1 MSVAQSHQ
9 PGTHPTD
16 FQQVLLSPV
25 LAYEEGLDFFE
36 GKGMLNETLKKLVA
50 DLEKHVIDYAVI
62 GAVALNQHG
71 YQRFTSDIDL
81 LMTKE
86 GLEKFHQELVG
97 LGYVEKFKG
106 AKKTF
111 REILR
116 NVPIEIITAGEY
128 PGDGEVKPIS
138 FPIPGTASIVIN
150 QVKTLTLDN
159 LISLKLASGMTN
171 PQRQKDLVDVQELIK
186 IKALGIPY
194 AEKVHFYVREQ
205 FLELLRLEM
214 FSQTYFRNLCEQAAQ
229 TLPLLSETMGLESRR
244 VAALEHL
251 KEKVVESCGIDS
263 GFGFREVGQL
273 PKSMQLLYEVADIV
287 NFYRV
292 HYQSGFNFYIVE
304 SLINEYL
311 RETTDEDN

>member
-1 MSVAQSHQ
+1 M
-9 PGTHPTD
+9 
-16 FQQVLLSPV
+16 

-36 GKGMLNETLKKLVA
+36 GKGMLNATLKKLVE
-50 DLEKHVIDYAVI
+50 DLEHHGIEYVVI

-86 GLEKFHQELVG
+86 GLAKFHQELVG

-111 REILR
+111 REVSR
-116 NVPIEIITAGEY
+116 NVSIEVITMGEY

-138 FPIPGTASIVIN
+138 FPNPEEASVVIN
-150 QVKTLTLDN
+150 HVKTLTLEM

-171 PQRQKDLVDVQELIK
+171 VQRQKDLVDVQELIK
-186 IKALGIPY
+186 LKALGMPY
-194 AEKVHFYVREQ
+194 TDKLHSYVREK
-205 FLELLRLEM
+205 FLELLRIEM
-214 FSQTYFRNLCEQAAQ
+214 FSQTYFRNLCEHAARS
-229 TLPLLSETMGLESRR
+229 LPSLSETEGLESRR
-244 VAALEHL
+244 VTALEHL
-251 KEKVVESCGIDS
+251 KSRVIESCGINS

-273 PKSMQLLYEVADIV
+273 PRSMQLVYEIADIV

-292 HYQSGFNFYIVE
+292 HHQSGFKFYVVE
-304 SLINEYL
+304 SLINDYL
-311 RETTDEDN
+311 RETTNEED